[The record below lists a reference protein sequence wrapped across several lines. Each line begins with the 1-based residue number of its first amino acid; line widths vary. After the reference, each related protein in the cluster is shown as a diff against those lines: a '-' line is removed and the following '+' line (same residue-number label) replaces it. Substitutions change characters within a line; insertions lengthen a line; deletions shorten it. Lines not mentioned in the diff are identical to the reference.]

1 MLLTSDVLRDTAKRL
16 HSDSTQTLSPV
27 VCALISPG
35 APRRPQALRGGRRM
49 YPPPTQGTRSGMSL
63 TLLPGMAA
71 DPFASYTHG
80 GGGTEPRGRP
90 VPSEPS
96 AHTS

>member
-35 APRRPQALRGGRRM
+35 APR
-49 YPPPTQGTRSGMSL
+49 
-63 TLLPGMAA
+63 
-71 DPFASYTHG
+71 H
-80 GGGTEPRGRP
+80 
-90 VPSEPS
+90 
-96 AHTS
+96 